1 MTVVALPLVNEWTQD
16 RDHAARRTPRWRGIT
31 LFHELRRRACMLCS
45 ESLAGFAP
53 ERNGTMGLFRARNRT
68 SLMVTT

>member
-31 LFHELRRRACMLCS
+31 LFHELRRRACMSRRQTLENLQLCAV
-45 ESLAGFAP
+45 LFW
-53 ERNGTMGLFRARNRT
+53 GLFCAEPLKPN
-68 SLMVTT
+68 SL